1 MTIMNQVEIKAKMM
15 ALQDAIASALKNKT
29 FEKELDVL
37 KIQAAELNLSDTEFN
52 TLVEQAKKTK
62 STRRQTI
69 PFQ

>member
-52 TLVEQAKKTK
+52 TLVEQAKTTK